1 MQLFT
6 RLWWNF
12 FECMKFHRI
21 LHLFIDIIWYQMKF
35 YKIKKPVNQGFT
47 GFSVP
52 IIGLSAEKE
61 GFEPPEVWPSLVFKT
76 SAFDHSAISPRV
88 YLIAQMRAQI

>member
-1 MQLFT
+1 
-6 RLWWNF
+6 
-12 FECMKFHRI
+12 
-21 LHLFIDIIWYQMKF
+21 MKF

-61 GFEPPEVWPSLVFKT
+61 ASELWVYMSDIQTLKNSKIVLLTESLT
-76 SAFDHSAISPRV
+76 
-88 YLIAQMRAQI
+88 